1 MMRTLLVL
9 TIAALPA
16 FAQQTAPAAP
26 QLTLPRPSP
35 SAMLKQT
42 VGSTDITITYSR
54 PGVKGRQIFGA
65 LVPYGQVWRT
75 GANEAT
81 TIAFSD
87 DVTIDGKPLA
97 AGTYSLHTIPGKNEW
112 TLAFNKVAKQWGSFN
127 YDAAQDALRVNAK
140 AEASPF
146 TEWLTFD
153 VPKMTT
159 DTATVVIRWEKVAVP
174 FVIGTNT
181 TQKALAA
188 IHAALAANP
197 NDQHTLSRAASFA
210 VDNGIALDEASK
222 WVDQIVSANESTV
235 NLFLKARL
243 QARRGD
249 RAAAIATAERAI
261 AKAGPKDAEEVNEIR
276 KTMATWRQ

>member
-1 MMRTLLVL
+1 MRKLLFL
-9 TIAALPA
+9 TMAALPA
-16 FAQQTAPAAP
+16 FAQQTAPATP

-35 SAMLKQT
+35 AATLKQT
-42 VGSTDITITYSR
+42 VGSTDVTITYSR

-87 DVTIDGKPLA
+87 DVTINGQPLP
-97 AGTYSLHTIPGKNEW
+97 AGTYSLHTIPGKDEW

-127 YDAAQDALRVNAK
+127 YDAAQDALRVKAK
-140 AEASPF
+140 PEASPF

-153 VPKMTT
+153 VPKLTT
-159 DTATVVIRWEKVAVP
+159 DTATVVIRWDRIAVP

-197 NDQHTLSRAASFA
+197 NDQRTLSRAASFA

-243 QARRGD
+243 EARRGD
-249 RAAAIATAERAI
+249 RTAAIATAERAI
-261 AKAGPKDAEEVNEIR
+261 AKAGPKDADEVNEIR
-276 KTMATWRQ
+276 KTIATWKR

>member
-1 MMRTLLVL
+1 MRKLLFL
-9 TIAALPA
+9 TMAALPA
-16 FAQQTAPAAP
+16 FAQQTAPATP

-35 SAMLKQT
+35 AATLKQT
-42 VGSTDITITYSR
+42 VGSTDVTITYSR

-87 DVTIDGKPLA
+87 DVTINGQPLP
-97 AGTYSLHTIPGKNEW
+97 AGTYSLHTIPGKDEW
-112 TLAFNKVAKQWGSFN
+112 TLAFNKAAKQWGSFN
-127 YDAAQDALRVNAK
+127 YDAAQDALRVKAK
-140 AEASPF
+140 PEASPF

-153 VPKMTT
+153 VPKLTT
-159 DTATVVIRWEKVAVP
+159 DTATVVIRWDRIAVP

-197 NDQHTLSRAASFA
+197 NDQRTLSRAASFA

-243 QARRGD
+243 EARRGD
-249 RAAAIATAERAI
+249 RTAAIATAERAI
-261 AKAGPKDAEEVNEIR
+261 AKAGPKDADEVNEIR
-276 KTMATWRQ
+276 KTIATWKR